1 MLHQILELYGLSAG
15 DYEVKPFGSGL
26 INHTW
31 KVNGAKSYIL
41 QHVNTNVFKG
51 PEQITENI
59 ALLDA
64 YLKKKAPGYLF
75 VSPLPALSGKYLV
88 QSADGSFFRLFP
100 FVEGS
105 ETISEIKDPKEAFE
119 AARQFGKFTFLLK
132 DFDPKQLH
140 YTLPQFHNLELRFG
154 QFETALAAAG
164 AERLTTADSCIKA
177 VQKHEDILHTYH
189 QIISKQE
196 LPLRVIHHDTKIS
209 NILFDQNKNGLC
221 VIDLDTVMPGYF
233 LSDTGDMLR
242 TYLCPANEEET
253 DFSKITIS
261 EANFYAVY
269 EGYLSAMKPILT
281 PAENS
286 YFIYSGKYMIYMQAL
301 RFLADF
307 LSGDSYYHAT
317 YPNQNLVRAQNQLT
331 LLDAFISLEEK
342 FQQFIDSAS

>member
-1 MLHQILELYGLSAG
+1 MLHQILQLYGLSAA
-15 DYEVKPFGSGL
+15 DFEVKPFGSGL

-31 KVNGAKSYIL
+31 KVIGENSYIL
-41 QHVNTNVFKG
+41 QQVNTNVFKN
-51 PEQITENI
+51 PEQITENL
-59 ALLDA
+59 ALLDD
-64 YLKKKAPGYLF
+64 YLKKTAPDYLF
-75 VSPLPALSGKYLV
+75 VSPLPALSGERLV
-88 QSADGSFFRLFP
+88 QSADGNFFRLFL

-105 ETISEIKDPKEAFE
+105 VTVNEINDPKEAYD
-119 AARQFGKFTFLLK
+119 AAYQFGKFTFLLK

-140 YTLPQFHNLELRFG
+140 YTLPQFHDLELRYN
-154 QFETALAAAG
+154 QFKSALAAATE
-164 AERLTTADSCIKA
+164 ERLTAAADAINTIE
-177 VQKHEDILHTYH
+177 KHEDILHTYR
-189 QIISKQE
+189 QIISRQE

-242 TYLCPANEEET
+242 TYLCPANEEEIDLT
-253 DFSKITIS
+253 KIKID

-269 EGYLSAMKPILT
+269 EGYIAAMKPIFT
-281 PAENS
+281 DAEKS

-307 LSGDSYYHAT
+307 LNGDIYYHAT

-331 LLDAFISLEEK
+331 LLDAFISLEDK
-342 FQQFIDSAS
+342 FQQFVDSAL